1 MLEGELIYIIVIAI
15 LVMFSAYF
23 SATETAFTSLNR
35 IKIKNMSSNS
45 KRAKQVLKLS
55 DDYDKLLSTILI
67 GNNIVNIGMTAIAT
81 VLFVKLYGDMGATL
95 STVVM
100 TLVVLIFGE
109 ISPKSM
115 AKEAPERFSLF
126 SVPILSVFI
135 IILTP
140 LNFFFTQW
148 KKLLN
153 KIFKFEADKGLTDEE
168 LITLVEEAE
177 TDGYIDEDKSELIQN
192 AIEFSDLEAF
202 DILTPRVDIVAVSP
216 ETSKEEIK
224 ELFKNTGFSRVPVYK
239 DSLDNVIGVLN
250 QKDFHNYINGTDK
263 EILEFVKPAAFAPGT
278 MKISHLLKVMQEIK
292 THIAIIVDEYGGTEG
307 LLTMEDIIEELV
319 GEIYDEHDAV
329 ENQDII
335 QLPDGSYNVLC
346 SANLDK
352 IFEYFDIESDLDV
365 TTVNG
370 WVLVQ
375 LGDMAKVGDT
385 FEYQKQNTVFKV
397 RVMRADEKKA
407 IEINMFVEKIEEEDD
422 ED

>member
-1 MLEGELIYIIVIAI
+1 L
-15 LVMFSAYF
+15 
-23 SATETAFTSLNR
+23 
-35 IKIKNMSSNS
+35 
-45 KRAKQVLKLS
+45 LK
-55 DDYDKLLSTILI
+55 
-67 GNNIVNIGMTAIAT
+67 
-81 VLFVKLYGDMGATL
+81 
-95 STVVM
+95 
-100 TLVVLIFGE
+100 
-109 ISPKSM
+109 
-115 AKEAPERFSLF
+115 
-126 SVPILSVFI
+126 VFI
-135 IILTP
+135 VILTP
-140 LNFFFTQW
+140 LNFIFTQW

-153 KIFKFEADKGLTDEE
+153 RIFKFEADKGLTDEE

-216 ETSKEEIK
+216 ETSKDEIK

-335 QLPDGSYNVLC
+335 QLPDGSYNILC

-375 LGDMAKVGDT
+375 LGDMAKIGDT
-385 FEYQKQNTVFKV
+385 FEYQKDNVIFKV